1 MEITKD
7 IRKKFFEIKR
17 TYGKVSIP
25 WVQFKF
31 HVTYEEA
38 ENMIQLSGNSGKQ
51 EKIK

>member
-1 MEITKD
+1 MTEITKD
-7 IRKKFFEIKR
+7 IRKTFFEIKR

-38 ENMIQLSGNSGKQ
+38 ENMIGTVRNYRTTGKS
-51 EKIK
+51 

>member
-7 IRKKFFEIKR
+7 IRKRLCEINR
-17 TYGKVSIP
+17 IYGKVSVP

-38 ENMIQLSGNSGKQ
+38 ENMIQSSRLKTRIDQ
-51 EKIK
+51 